1 MSVEGKV
8 GCGLVLINKP
18 SGPTSSTVAVW
29 VREIL
34 ATKAGHCGTLDPN
47 VSGVL
52 PILLGRGI
60 KLLEYLQKHDK
71 EYVCLMR
78 TEKPVPEE
86 KVREVLNQFVGK
98 IYQKP
103 PEHAAV
109 ARNIRV
115 RRIYAIELLETRD
128 GLILFRVTC
137 QHGTY
142 VRKLVEDVGALLGM
156 KTEMARLRRTKVFP
170 FTEEQ
175 CVDLTK
181 LKDAAELSKAGKPE
195 MLDKLLLPIE
205 DAIKNFPKVCVK
217 DSAVPALCAGADLM
231 APGFSRAEGHMDKKD
246 DVCLMTQKGELI
258 GMGKAL
264 FSKADMER
272 QKKGPVVDLE
282 KVVMEHGKYGEWK
295 GKTAGHNK

>member
-18 SGPTSSTVAVW
+18 SGPTSATVAVW
-29 VREIL
+29 VRGIL
-34 ATKAGHCGTLDPN
+34 GTKTGHCGTLDPN

-60 KLLEYLQKHDK
+60 KLLEYIQKHDK

-78 TEKPVPEE
+78 TEEPVPDE
-86 KVREVLNQFVGK
+86 KMKATLAEFVGK

-109 ARNIRV
+109 ARNIRI
-115 RRIYAIELLETRD
+115 RRVHAIELLETRD
-128 GLILFRVTC
+128 NLALFRITC

-156 KTEMARLRRTKVFP
+156 RAEMAGLRRTKVFP

-175 CVDLTK
+175 CTDLVR
-181 LKDAAELSKAGKPE
+181 LKDAAELRRQGKPA
-195 MLDKLLLPIE
+195 MLDSLLLPVE
-205 DAIKNFPKVCVK
+205 EAVKNFPKVYVK
-217 DSAVPALCAGADLM
+217 SSAVPALCAGADLM
-231 APGFSRAEGHMDKKD
+231 APGFSRAEGHIEKGGE
-246 DVCLMTQKGELI
+246 VALMTQRGELVGI
-258 GMGKAL
+258 GRAL
-264 FSKADMER
+264 LSKAGMEK
-272 QKKGPVVDLE
+272 QKKDAVVDLE
-282 KVVMEHGKYGEWK
+282 KVVMERGRYGEWRGR
-295 GKTAGHNK
+295 GKT